1 MVHRVAFRSP
11 CKAQKI
17 QPMFVPGKCNTV
29 GYMTLPTVSWGWF
42 RVINQSISCMKSGR
56 SCLRLDSSKPF
67 LLAHFGRF
75 HCANCWAS
83 TVRSGRMEM
92 KGTSEY
98 VFAVQ
103 RSQVTGE
110 TVIFYFH
117 RLYLQHVT
125 CVYKHV
131 RPTNDVWSMCLSALW

>member
-1 MVHRVAFRSP
+1 
-11 CKAQKI
+11 
-17 QPMFVPGKCNTV
+17 
-29 GYMTLPTVSWGWF
+29 
-42 RVINQSISCMKSGR
+42 MKSGR